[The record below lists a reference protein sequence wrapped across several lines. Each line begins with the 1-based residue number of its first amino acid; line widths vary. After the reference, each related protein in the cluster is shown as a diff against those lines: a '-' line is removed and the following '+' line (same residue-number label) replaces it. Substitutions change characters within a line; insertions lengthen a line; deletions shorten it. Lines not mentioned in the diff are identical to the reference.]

1 MHARLFNNQR
11 AFGPTHWSQHA
22 QAIGLD
28 VEQFQQC
35 LDSGKH
41 AADIRKDLE
50 EGRKAGVTG
59 TPMFFL
65 GYTDPNDSKVKT
77 VTALR
82 GAQPY
87 SRFKKAIDDLL
98 SSQKK

>member
-1 MHARLFNNQR
+1 VIRK
-11 AFGPTHWSQHA
+11 
-22 QAIGLD
+22 

-41 AADIRKDLE
+41 AAEIRKDLE
-50 EGRKAGVTG
+50 EGRKAGVRG

-65 GYTDPNDSKVKT
+65 GYTDPNESKFKT
-77 VTALR
+77 VTAVK

-87 SRFKKAIDDLL
+87 SRFKKAIDDLPP
-98 SSQKK
+98 SQKK